1 MTGEVRQEARPGTMS
16 HLHSTPPPMT
26 AHRFDE
32 AQARR
37 VDRQYGIP
45 VVVEQRRRTLEAL
58 ATRAGES
65 ILDIGCGPGYL
76 TADLAEAVGPAG
88 AVCAVDKSDAML
100 TIARQRCAAHANVSF
115 ADGDARELPC
125 PDAAFDAAVAVQVY
139 LFVPELDAALA
150 ELRRVLRPG
159 GRALVMDTDW
169 GSLVWRTS
177 DEARMARVLDAWIR
191 RYSNGRIGRM
201 LPGALRRAGF
211 TIETATAVP
220 MVELSAGEE
229 TYGGSQ
235 LQEFAKYV
243 AGRNGIT
250 EEEAH
255 AWKDDLL
262 ALAAAGDYFFS
273 LNRYLFVARRTT

>member
-1 MTGEVRQEARPGTMS
+1 
-16 HLHSTPPPMT
+16 MT
-26 AHRFDE
+26 AHHFDE
-32 AQARR
+32 DQARR

-45 VVVEQRRRTLEAL
+45 VMAEQRRRTLEAL
-58 ATRAGES
+58 AARAGEH

-76 TADLAEAVGPAG
+76 TADLAGAVGSDG
-88 AVCAVDKSDAML
+88 AVSAVDTSEAML
-100 TIARQRCAAHANVSF
+100 AIARRRCAAHANVTC
-115 ADGDARELPC
+115 ADGNARKLPY

-150 ELRRVLRPG
+150 ELHRVLRPG
-159 GRALVMDTDW
+159 GRAIVMDTDW

-177 DEARMARVLDAWIR
+177 DDARMTRVLDAWIP
-191 RYSNGRIGRM
+191 RYSNGRIGRA

-211 TIETATAVP
+211 IIETATAVP
-220 MVELSAGEE
+220 MVELSAGED

-235 LQEFAKYV
+235 VQEFARYV

-250 EEEAH
+250 DDEAR

-262 ALAAAGDYFFS
+262 ALAASGEYFFS
-273 LNRYLFVARRTT
+273 LNRYLFVARRPA